1 MTAPTI
7 TATASGI
14 SAVSALAA
22 APPTFAAASVPTPPP
37 ISVAVAPAPATAPV
51 PPTPVSPTAAQTA
64 KAKPGELRATVAGV
78 LAADSTADFS
88 VTELVSAL
96 GNSGG
101 AIGNACETLVARGE
115 ADRVGAKPRRYKA
128 NAQTAAAAAK
138 AVITSPGQ
146 GLPPRTAGLSGTTAS
161 TTPPATTPPPR
172 KRSPAKTGPI
182 TRPNGQ
188 LYYPRTLAPGISDVD
203 ALHRL
208 RDAGIP
214 ALLYGPP
221 GTGKTSMAEAAF
233 DDLITIAGDGDT
245 TVGDLIGDWTQ
256 KDDGGYEFI
265 YGPVIEAMLEGRPLL
280 IDDATLISPK
290 VLAAMYPAM
299 DGRKQ
304 IIVKAHKGEVI
315 TADDGFYVI
324 AGHNPGVHGAILT
337 EALSSR
343 FSTQIHVETD
353 YDLCQQLGIDPKAVT
368 IARGLAKLAANGEVG
383 WAPQLRELI
392 AFQRIADTIGPEVA
406 FANLIGIAPIE
417 DRDQVADLVAKT
429 FKKVKPLA
437 LGKQI

>member
-1 MTAPTI
+1 MTTPTTAATAPGI
-7 TATASGI
+7 PATST
-14 SAVSALAA
+14 
-22 APPTFAAASVPTPPP
+22 PPTTPTPTPPP
-37 ISVAVAPAPATAPV
+37 AAPA
-51 PPTPVSPTAAQTA
+51 A
-64 KAKPGELRATVAGV
+64 KARPGELRATVAGI
-78 LAADSTADFS
+78 LAAAPAADFS
-88 VTELVSAL
+88 VTDLVAAL

-115 ADRVGAKPRRYKA
+115 AEKIGDKPRRYKA
-128 NAQTAAAAAK
+128 NANTPAAAAK
-138 AVITSPGQ
+138 PVITPPG
-146 GLPPRTAGLSGTTAS
+146 LAPPRPLRPAGPPASPSTAPS
-161 TTPPATTPPPR
+161 TTPTPAPPP
-172 KRSPAKTGPI
+172 PARTAPPKGPI
-182 TRPNGQ
+182 RRPNGQ
-188 LYYPRTLAPGISDVD
+188 LYYPRALAPGVSDVE
-203 ALHRL
+203 ALGKL
-208 RDAGIP
+208 RNAGIP

-233 DDLITIAGDGDT
+233 DDLITVAGDGDT

-265 YGPVIEAMLEGRPLL
+265 YGPVIEAMLEGRALL

-304 IIVKAHKGEVI
+304 IVVKAHKGETI
-315 TADDGFYVI
+315 TAEDGFYVI
-324 AGHNPGVHGAILT
+324 AGHNPGVHGAILS

-353 YDLCQQLGIDPKAVT
+353 YDLCRQLGINAKAVT
-368 IARGLAKLAANGEVG
+368 IAKNLAKLAVTGEVG

-392 AFQRIADTIGPEVA
+392 AFQKIADTISLDVA
-406 FANLIGIAPIE
+406 FSNLIGIAPVE
-417 DRDQVADLVAKT
+417 DRDQVAELVAKT
-429 FKKVKPLA
+429 AGSKVTALA

>member
-1 MTAPTI
+1 MTSPT
-7 TATASGI
+7 T
-14 SAVSALAA
+14 AA
-22 APPTFAAASVPTPPP
+22 APG
-37 ISVAVAPAPATAPV
+37 IPATPTTTSAVP
-51 PPTPVSPTAAQTA
+51 PPTPAPTA
-64 KAKPGELRATVAGV
+64 KAKPGELRATVAGI
-78 LAADSTADFS
+78 LAADPDKEFS
-88 VTELVSAL
+88 VTDLVGIL

-115 ADRVGAKPRRYKA
+115 ADKVGNKPRRYKA
-128 NAQTAAAAAK
+128 NAKTAAAAAK
-138 AVITSPGQ
+138 PVITPPGQ
-146 GLPPRTAGLSGTTAS
+146 GLPPRPAGSSSTTAS
-161 TTPPATTPPPR
+161 TTATVSAPPPR
-172 KRSPAKTGPI
+172 STTPAKAGPI

-188 LYYPRTLAPGISDVD
+188 LYYPRALAPGISDVD
-203 ALHRL
+203 ALRKL

-221 GTGKTSMAEAAF
+221 GTGKTSLAEAAF

-256 KDDGGYEFI
+256 RDDGGYEFV
-265 YGPVIEAMLEGRPLL
+265 YGPVIEAMLEGRALL

-304 IIVKAHKGEVI
+304 IIVKAHKGEII
-315 TADDGFYVI
+315 TAEDGFYVI

-343 FSTQIHVETD
+343 FSTQVHVETD
-353 YDLCQQLGIDPKAVT
+353 YDLCRQLGIEPKAVT
-368 IARGLAKLAANGEVG
+368 IARNLARLAAKGEVG

-392 AFQRIADTIGPEVA
+392 AFQKIADTIGTEVA
-406 FANLIGIAPIE
+406 FANLIGIAPVE
-417 DRDQVADLVAKT
+417 DRDQVAELVANT
-429 FKKVKPLA
+429 AGKKVAALA

>member
-1 MTAPTI
+1 MTTPTT
-7 TATASGI
+7 TATTPGI
-14 SAVSALAA
+14 SAASTPAA
-22 APPTFAAASVPTPPP
+22 APPIFAASAPTPPP
-37 ISVAVAPAPATAPV
+37 TMAPTAAPTPAPAP
-51 PPTPVSPTAAQTA
+51 PTPASPPAPTV
-64 KAKPGELRATVAGV
+64 KAKPGELRATVAGI
-78 LAADSTADFS
+78 LAADPTADFS
-88 VTELVSAL
+88 VTELVNSL

-115 ADRVGAKPRRYKA
+115 ADRVKTKPRRYKA
-128 NAQTAAAAAK
+128 NSQTAAAAAK
-138 AVITSPGQ
+138 AVITPPGQ
-146 GLPPRTAGLSGTTAS
+146 GLPPRPAGFSSTTAS
-161 TTPPATTPPPR
+161 ATPATAPPVR
-172 KRSPAKTGPI
+172 KSAPVKAGPI

-188 LYYPRTLAPGISDVD
+188 LYYPRSLAPGISDVE
-203 ALHRL
+203 ALRRL

-353 YDLCQQLGIDPKAVT
+353 YDLCRQLGIEAKAVT

-392 AFQRIADTIGPEVA
+392 AFQKIADTIGLEVA

-417 DRDQVADLVAKT
+417 DRDQVAELVTKN
-429 FKKVKPLA
+429 FKKVAALA

>member
-1 MTAPTI
+1 M
-7 TATASGI
+7 
-14 SAVSALAA
+14 
-22 APPTFAAASVPTPPP
+22 
-37 ISVAVAPAPATAPV
+37 
-51 PPTPVSPTAAQTA
+51 
-64 KAKPGELRATVAGV
+64 KAKPGELRATVAGI
-78 LAADSTADFS
+78 LAADPAKEFS
-88 VTELVSAL
+88 VTELVTTL

-115 ADRVGAKPRRYKA
+115 AHKIGDKPRRYTA
-128 NAQTAAAAAK
+128 NAKTAAAAVK
-138 AVITSPGQ
+138 PVITPPGH
-146 GLPPRTAGLSGTTAS
+146 GGTPRPPRPAGPTS
-161 TTPPATTPPPR
+161 TTPSTPATPAAAPR
-172 KRSPAKTGPI
+172 KPAPAKPGPI

-188 LYYPRTLAPGISDVD
+188 LYYPRALAPGISDIE
-203 ALHRL
+203 ALRRL

-233 DDLITIAGDGDT
+233 EDLITIAGDGDT

-304 IIVKAHKGEVI
+304 IIVKAHKGEII
-315 TADDGFYVI
+315 TAEDGFYVI

-353 YDLCQQLGIDPKAVT
+353 YDLCRQLKIEPKAVT
-368 IARGLAKLAANGEVG
+368 IARNLAKLASTGEVG

-392 AFQRIADTIGPEVA
+392 AFQKIADTIGLEVA
-406 FANLIGIAPIE
+406 FSNLIGIAPLE
-417 DRDQVADLVAKT
+417 DRDQVAEIVAKT
-429 FKKVKPLA
+429 AGQRVTVLA

>member
-1 MTAPTI
+1 MTSPTLAPAPGTP
-7 TATASGI
+7 TTT
-14 SAVSALAA
+14 
-22 APPTFAAASVPTPPP
+22 APPTATPAAPTAPPITPP
-37 ISVAVAPAPATAPV
+37 AP
-51 PPTPVSPTAAQTA
+51 TA
-64 KAKPGELRATVAGV
+64 KARPGELRATVAGI
-78 LAADSTADFS
+78 LSADPTTEFS
-88 VTELVSAL
+88 VTDLVGTL

-115 ADRVGAKPRRYKA
+115 ADRVGTKPRRYKA
-128 NAQTAAAAAK
+128 NAKTAAAAAK
-138 AVITSPGQ
+138 PVITPPGQ
-146 GLPPRTAGLSGTTAS
+146 GAAPRPPRPAASPSTPASATARTSSA
-161 TTPPATTPPPR
+161 
-172 KRSPAKTGPI
+172 PAKSGPI
-182 TRPNGQ
+182 MRPNGQ
-188 LYYPRTLAPGISDVD
+188 LYYPRALAPGVSDVE
-203 ALHRL
+203 ALRKL
-208 RDAGIP
+208 REAAIP

-256 KDDGGYEFI
+256 KDDGGYEFV
-265 YGPVIEAMLEGRPLL
+265 YGPVIEAMLEGRALL

-304 IIVKAHKGEVI
+304 IVVKAHKGEII
-315 TADDGFYVI
+315 TAEDGFYVI

-343 FSTQIHVETD
+343 FSTQIYVETD
-353 YDLCQQLGIDPKAVT
+353 YDLCRRLGIEPKAVT
-368 IARGLAKLAANGEVG
+368 IARSLAKLAASGEVG

-392 AFQRIADTIGPEVA
+392 AFQKIADTIGPEVA

-417 DRDQVADLVAKT
+417 DRDQVAELVAKT
-429 FKKVKPLA
+429 AGTNLTALA

>member
-1 MTAPTI
+1 MSTPT
-7 TATASGI
+7 TATAPGTPSTPTQTP
-14 SAVSALAA
+14 A
-22 APPTFAAASVPTPPP
+22 APPSPAPPAPVPTP
-37 ISVAVAPAPATAPV
+37 AT
-51 PPTPVSPTAAQTA
+51 
-64 KAKPGELRATVAGV
+64 KAKPGELRATVAGT
-78 LAADSTADFS
+78 LAADPTKEFS
-88 VTELVSAL
+88 VTELITLL

-115 ADRVGAKPRRYKA
+115 ADKVGNKPRRYKA
-128 NAQTAAAAAK
+128 NAKTAAAAAK
-138 AVITSPGQ
+138 RVITPPGQ
-146 GLPPRTAGLSGTTAS
+146 GVPPRPPRPVNHTSTPAS
-161 TTPPATTPPPR
+161 TATPASAPPR
-172 KRSPAKTGPI
+172 KPAPTKIGPI

-188 LYYPRTLAPGISDVD
+188 LYYPRALAPGVSDVE
-203 ALHRL
+203 ALRRL

-304 IIVKAHKGEVI
+304 IIVKAHKGEII
-315 TADDGFYVI
+315 TAEDGFYVI

-353 YDLCQQLGIDPKAVT
+353 YDLCGRLGIEPKAVT
-368 IARGLAKLAANGEVG
+368 IARSLAKLAANGEVG

-392 AFQRIADTIGPEVA
+392 AFQKIAATIGVEVA

-417 DRDQVADLVAKT
+417 DRDQVAELVAKT
-429 FKKVKPLA
+429 AGTKVTALA

>member
-1 MTAPTI
+1 LT
-7 TATASGI
+7 GK
-14 SAVSALAA
+14 
-22 APPTFAAASVPTPPP
+22 
-37 ISVAVAPAPATAPV
+37 
-51 PPTPVSPTAAQTA
+51 A
-64 KAKPGELRATVAGV
+64 KAGELRAAVAAT
-78 LAADSTADFS
+78 LAANPTNAHSVSELTAI
-88 VTELVSAL
+88 L
-96 GNSGG
+96 GKSSG
-101 AIGNACETLVARGE
+101 AIGNACETLVRRGE
-115 ADRVGAKPRRYKA
+115 ADPTGTTPRRYIA
-128 NAQTAAAAAK
+128 NAKTAAAAAK
-138 AVITSPGQ
+138 AVITPPGQ
-146 GLPPRTAGLSGTTAS
+146 GIPRPARPSGSAS
-161 TTPPATTPPPR
+161 TPASTATPSSASPR
-172 KRSPAKTGPI
+172 KTAPVKIGPI

-188 LYYPRTLAPGISDVD
+188 LYYPRALAPGVSDVE
-203 ALHRL
+203 ALRKL

-304 IIVKAHKGEVI
+304 IIVKAHKGEII
-315 TADDGFYVI
+315 TAAPGFYVI

-353 YDLCQQLGIDPKAVT
+353 YDLCGRLGIEPKAVT
-368 IARGLAKLAANGEVG
+368 IARSLAKLAANGEVG

-392 AFQRIADTIGPEVA
+392 AFQKIADTIGVEVA

-417 DRDQVADLVAKT
+417 DRDQVAALVAKT
-429 FKKVKPLA
+429 AGKKVPALA

>member
-1 MTAPTI
+1 MTTPTTATTAPGI
-7 TATASGI
+7 PATST
-14 SAVSALAA
+14 
-22 APPTFAAASVPTPPP
+22 PPTTPPP
-37 ISVAVAPAPATAPV
+37 IPPPAAPA
-51 PPTPVSPTAAQTA
+51 A
-64 KAKPGELRATVAGV
+64 KAKPGELRATVAGI
-78 LAADSTADFS
+78 LAAEPTKEFS
-88 VTELVSAL
+88 VTDLVGTL

-115 ADRVGAKPRRYKA
+115 ADKIGDKPRRYKA
-128 NAQTAAAAAK
+128 NSNTQAAAAK
-138 AVITSPGQ
+138 AVITPPGQ
-146 GLPPRTAGLSGTTAS
+146 GTPRTPRPAGPPASPGTTPTTAPS
-161 TTPPATTPPPR
+161 TTPTPAAAPPPVR
-172 KRSPAKTGPI
+172 TAPGKAGPI
-182 TRPNGQ
+182 RRPNGAM
-188 LYYPRTLAPGISDVD
+188 YYPRALAPGISDVE
-203 ALHRL
+203 ALGKL

-256 KDDGGYEFI
+256 KDDGGYEFK
-265 YGPVIEAMLEGRPLL
+265 YGPVIEAMLEGRALL

-304 IIVKAHKGEVI
+304 ITVKAHKGEVI
-315 TADDGFYVI
+315 TAEDGFYVI
-324 AGHNPGVHGAILT
+324 AGHNPNVHGAILSD
-337 EALSSR
+337 ALSSR

-353 YDLCQQLGIDPKAVT
+353 YDLCRQLRIDSKAVT
-368 IARGLAKLAANGEVG
+368 IARNLAKLVTTGEVG

-392 AFQRIADTIGPEVA
+392 AFQKIADTIGLEVA
-406 FANLIGIAPIE
+406 FSNLIGIAPAE
-417 DRDQVADLVAKT
+417 DRDQVAEIVARAAGQ
-429 FKKVKPLA
+429 KVTALA

>member
-1 MTAPTI
+1 MSTPT
-7 TATASGI
+7 TATAPG
-14 SAVSALAA
+14 
-22 APPTFAAASVPTPPP
+22 
-37 ISVAVAPAPATAPV
+37 APATTPAPTT
-51 PPTPVSPTAAQTA
+51 PTV
-64 KAKPGELRATVAGV
+64 KAKPGELRATVAGI
-78 LAADSTADFS
+78 LAADPTKEFS
-88 VTELVSAL
+88 VTDLVNIL

-101 AIGNACETLVARGE
+101 AIGNACETLVARSE
-115 ADRVGAKPRRYKA
+115 ADKAAQQPKQPRRYKA
-128 NAQTAAAAAK
+128 NAQTAAAAVK
-138 AVITSPGQ
+138 PVITPPGQ
-146 GLPPRTAGLSGTTAS
+146 GVPPRPPRPAGSSSTPPSTTAPPKR
-161 TTPPATTPPPR
+161 TPGKA
-172 KRSPAKTGPI
+172 GPI

-188 LYYPRTLAPGISDVD
+188 LYYPRALAPGISDVD
-203 ALHRL
+203 ALRKL
-208 RDAGIP
+208 RDAAIP

-304 IIVKAHKGEVI
+304 IIVKAHKGEII
-315 TADDGFYVI
+315 TAEDGFYVI

-353 YDLCQQLGIDPKAVT
+353 YDLCRALKIDAKAVT
-368 IARGLAKLAANGEVG
+368 IARNLAKLAATGEVG

-392 AFQRIADTIGPEVA
+392 AFQKIADTIGVEVA

-417 DRDQVADLVAKT
+417 DRDQVAELVAKT
-429 FKKVKPLA
+429 AGKKVTALA